1 MLAGTEQNAFETGYY
16 YLNAAITILRLGG
29 LLMRTMLSPERADR
43 YKAKVLNSKVFS
55 SYNGTYHLITC
66 FGFLCWLWGKSVFV

>member
-1 MLAGTEQNAFETGYY
+1 
-16 YLNAAITILRLGG
+16 
-29 LLMRTMLSPERADR
+29 MRTMLSPERADR

-66 FGFLCWLWGKSVFV
+66 FGSPLLAVGEIRIRLKNRLMKLKA